1 MTPVGHVAPVVA
13 AVFSGA
19 ALYITLVEQPARLR
33 LETGPL
39 LAQWQPSYARGFAMQ
54 ATLAALGSLLGIL
67 AWLQTGGALW
77 LAGALVLLT
86 NWPFTLLA
94 IMPINRALNAVSP
107 ASAAAQ
113 VRGLIE
119 RWGRLHAVRTP
130 LGMVASL
137 LFLMA
142 SLQRP

>member
-1 MTPVGHVAPVVA
+1 MTPVGDLALVVA
-13 AVFSGA
+13 ALFSGA
-19 ALYITLVEQPARLR
+19 ALYITLVEQPARLS

-54 ATLAALGSLLGIL
+54 ATLAALGGLLGIL

-77 LAGALVLLT
+77 LAGALVLLA

-94 IMPINRALNAVSP
+94 IMPINRALNAASP
-107 ASAAAQ
+107 ASADAQ

-119 RWGRLHAVRTP
+119 RWGRLHAVRTA
-130 LGMVASL
+130 LGMVATL

-142 SLQRP
+142 SLQTP